1 MHGCPFS
8 GRVSDSSVLTCP
20 FAHGVKQEK
29 NTSDPGLDLHSAHS
43 LPYQSPYQALMEYTK
58 DKSQVALRRL
68 KANRKRFNAYPPY
81 LQNSL
86 FHGFM
91 VRRLRKRGVLERVMA
106 ANELRQGGNDQ
117 YHKGEYATAANCYEQ
132 GLGLLTYLQWV
143 PTEDV
148 DVTLRELSDDDYIY
162 VGLLDLDDHDT
173 KVVSGTTIQLTLNL
187 ALAYLQ
193 LQYFPQAH
201 YLLESLLLRCPHNHA
216 VLVRAAL
223 CKLVCLESG
232 LDDLRLALELV
243 NKAIELHPCDEYT
256 ELISKVSRKI
266 QDVENEQRG
275 FFVEFLKQ
283 VKSFKAVDLAESSP
297 ADTEFEHKVMQ
308 KLASK
313 YPKMIQFYTDNE
325 QPEKIPKFKAEMAL
339 VQSVLHR
346 MNWIEGLNPLHP
358 CALLQETAE
367 QLGLSLTDPHNCR
380 AFDRSKR
387 MFIVKAFSVG
397 KYSNSLVVHC
407 IEECAAEAESA
418 PVVASKA
425 EMEGNW
431 VWQLATVAF
440 LVLAAVL
447 YYCATPDKGMARL
460 SQLAR

>member
-8 GRVSDSSVLTCP
+8 GRVRDNSVLTCP
-20 FAHGVKQEK
+20 FAHGAKQEK
-29 NTSDPGLDLHSAHS
+29 DTSDPGLDLRAGHS

-58 DKSQVALRRL
+58 DKTQVTLRRL
-68 KANRKRFNAYPPY
+68 QANRKRYNAYPPY

-132 GLGLLTYLQWV
+132 GLGLLTYLQWA
-143 PTEDV
+143 PAEDV

-173 KVVSGTTIQLTLNL
+173 KVVSGTTIQLSLNL
-187 ALAYLQ
+187 ATAYLQ
-193 LQYFPQAH
+193 LQHFPQAH
-201 YLLESLLLRCPHNHA
+201 DLLASLLLRSPNNHA
-216 VLVRAAL
+216 VLVRMAL
-223 CKLVCLESG
+223 CKLMCLESG
-232 LDDLRLALELV
+232 LDELRQALDLV
-243 NKAIELHPCDEYT
+243 NKAIELHPCDAYT

-266 QDVENEQRG
+266 QDMESEQRG

-283 VKSFKAVDLAESSP
+283 VKSFKGVELAESCP
-297 ADTEFEHKVMQ
+297 ADTEFEHKVMR

-325 QPEKIPKFKAEMAL
+325 QVEKIPKFRAEMAL
-339 VQSVLHR
+339 AQSVLHK
-346 MNWIEGLNPLHP
+346 MNWIESLNPRHP
-358 CALLQETAE
+358 CTLLQEVAE
-367 QLGLSLTDPHNCR
+367 QLGLSLADPQTCK

-397 KYSNSLVVHC
+397 KYSNSLVIHC

-418 PVVASKA
+418 PVATSKA
-425 EMEGNW
+425 DTEGNW
-431 VWQLATVAF
+431 VWQVATLAF

-447 YYCATPDKGMARL
+447 YYCATPAKGMARL
-460 SQLAR
+460 SQLTR